1 MPATPSKTVSARVSQ
16 EVHSSI
22 QAALRP
28 DESISDFVLAAVVF
42 ELGKR
47 RTKMASDISI
57 NDLGRLQQSA
67 MGQHHASNLLLRSL
81 DSKVSKIMKELEIPE

>member
-22 QAALRP
+22 QAALRSS
-28 DESISDFVLAAVVF
+28 ESVSDFVLAAVVS
-42 ELGKR
+42 ELAKR
-47 RTKMASDISI
+47 RTKLASDISI
-57 NDLGRLQQSA
+57 NELGRLQQAA

-81 DSKVSKIMKELEIPE
+81 DLKLEKIMKELEISQ